1 MCELLAMSFSAP
13 VRPQFL
19 FKSLLDGSFANP
31 DGWGIAY
38 YPDGNVSA
46 AVFKE
51 PLSGSESKLAEFV
64 AGYNGLRSKVFVGH
78 IRRSTVGRVSFDN
91 TQPFSRYYGGRNWIF
106 AHNGTLARKNALK
119 CRPFMSLGDT
129 DSERAFCSVLAGM
142 KASGIRPVTARGKYV
157 GFSPNE
163 ILDIY
168 IIMSGINL
176 TGRGSFNCILT
187 DGIHLFVYRDFKG
200 RRPFC
205 FVQRKYPFGSRSF
218 RDGEMAVNLA
228 DNKKPEYTGFVFA
241 SFPLSDEKW
250 QEVDPGQM
258 LVLRDGE
265 LVGSVNFDRQVSGM
279 RTVRVSRCTDQ
290 RNELDFDWIQ
300 GDRTQ

>member
-1 MCELLAMSFSAP
+1 
-13 VRPQFL
+13 
-19 FKSLLDGSFANP
+19 
-31 DGWGIAY
+31 
-38 YPDGNVSA
+38 
-46 AVFKE
+46 
-51 PLSGSESKLAEFV
+51 
-64 AGYNGLRSKVFVGH
+64 
-78 IRRSTVGRVSFDN
+78 
-91 TQPFSRYYGGRNWIF
+91 
-106 AHNGTLARKNALK
+106 
-119 CRPFMSLGDT
+119 
-129 DSERAFCSVLAGM
+129 M
-142 KASGIRPVTARGKYV
+142 KARGIRPVTARGKYV

-168 IIMSGINL
+168 IILSGINL

-187 DGIHLFVYRDFKG
+187 DGSHVFVYRDFKG
-200 RRPFC
+200 RRPFHY
-205 FVQRKYPFGSRSF
+205 VQRKYPFGHRSF
-218 RDGEMAVNLA
+218 RDGEMTGNLA
-228 DNKKPEYTGFVFA
+228 DRKGPEKNGFVFA

-300 GDRTQ
+300 GDETQ